1 MLVKIIGFVS
11 AILTTTAFLPQ
22 VIKTWKTRSTDDL
35 SPVMFILFSLGIA
48 GWLVYGWLIHD
59 LPMIL
64 ANSVTVCLA
73 GTIMFFIIKKKMN
86 RKIEHI
92 GIYTKDIDVMK
103 NFYIEVFN
111 ARAGKLY
118 NNQKNDFS
126 SYFIYFNSGC
136 RLELMHHSGFT
147 NKSGWGH
154 ISLSVGSKNE
164 VDNITEKI
172 RQYGYE
178 VNREPRITGD
188 GYYESVIV
196 DPEGNK
202 IEITI

>member
-1 MLVKIIGFVS
+1 MLVKIIGFIS

-35 SPVMFILFSLGIA
+35 SPVMFALFSTGIA
-48 GWLVYGWLIHD
+48 GWLIYGRMIND

-64 ANSVTVCLA
+64 ANSVTICLA
-73 GTIMFFIIKKKMN
+73 GTIMFFIIRKKMN
-86 RKIEHI
+86 RRIEHI
-92 GIYTKDIDVMK
+92 GIYTRDIDGMK
-103 NFYIEVFN
+103 NFYTEVFN

-118 NNQKNDFS
+118 VNQKNEFS

-154 ISLSVGSKNE
+154 ISLSVGSREE
-164 VDNITEKI
+164 VNNITEKI
-172 RQYGYE
+172 RQNGFE
-178 VNREPRITGD
+178 VFKEPRITGD

-202 IEITI
+202 IEITV